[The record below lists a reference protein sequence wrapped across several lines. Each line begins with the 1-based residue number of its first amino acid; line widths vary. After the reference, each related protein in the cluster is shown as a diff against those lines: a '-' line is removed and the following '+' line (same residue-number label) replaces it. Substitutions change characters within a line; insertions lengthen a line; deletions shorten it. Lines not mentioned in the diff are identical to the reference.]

1 MNQLQISFQIVYFTF
16 TISAL
21 VQSIR
26 VTLENHQRGVALKN
40 VTLGDT
46 NVELICK
53 AHFRLLVTWTFRTS
67 RFVGSELL
75 IIERNDLFPSSISH
89 RYEVSGTNLIIK
101 KIEQRDAG
109 LYECRFEDPNENR
122 VGRGEYT
129 LIVRP
134 PSTTNTTTMSITA
147 NATTTSNTTKAPT
160 SNTTADTILAL
171 ATSTT
176 AEATNLTTFEAIV
189 SVRAIVQL
197 IAIVVG
203 SLIPVLLA
211 ACVILLKKIKNWNQI
226 VSSNSKWQT
235 LTVDDEIAGK
245 HFNEEDAV

>member
-46 NVELICK
+46 NVELVCK

-67 RFVGSELL
+67 RLVGSELL
-75 IIERNDLFPSSISH
+75 IVERNHLFPSSISH

-109 LYECRFEDPNENR
+109 LYECRFEDLNDNR

-147 NATTTSNTTKAPT
+147 NATTTSNTTEAPT
-160 SNTTADTILAL
+160 LTTANLLTLK
-171 ATSTT
+171 T
-176 AEATNLTTFEAIV
+176 AAVIHLTTFEAIA
-189 SVRAIVQL
+189 SVKATVQL

-203 SLIPVLLA
+203 SLIPILLA
-211 ACVILLKKIKNWNQI
+211 ACVILVKNINNQI
-226 VSSNSKWQT
+226 ASSIGKRKN
-235 LTVDDEIAGK
+235 LIVGDDI
-245 HFNEEDAV
+245 EEEQYNKADAVWDL

>member
-1 MNQLQISFQIVYFTF
+1 MNQLQISLQIVYFTF

-67 RFVGSELL
+67 RLVGSELL

-109 LYECRFEDPNENR
+109 LYECRFEDPNDNR

-235 LTVDDEIAGK
+235 LTEDDEITGK